1 MAVQVKEIQTKVLKG
16 LDKQIN
22 EFFEKENIT
31 RDKLIDMKYSGVIT
45 GTMVLIIWDDG
56 KPYKKRPILH
66 KESAFT
72 KILKAIGLK
81 K

>member
-22 EFFEKENIT
+22 EFFEDNKIT

-56 KPYKKRPILH
+56 KPYKERKEHKR
-66 KESAFT
+66 ESAIT
-72 KILKAIGLK
+72 KILKALGLK

>member
-22 EFFEKENIT
+22 EFFEDNKIT

-56 KPYKKRPILH
+56 KPYKERVPKR
-66 KESAFT
+66 ESAIS
-72 KILKAIGLK
+72 KILKALGLK